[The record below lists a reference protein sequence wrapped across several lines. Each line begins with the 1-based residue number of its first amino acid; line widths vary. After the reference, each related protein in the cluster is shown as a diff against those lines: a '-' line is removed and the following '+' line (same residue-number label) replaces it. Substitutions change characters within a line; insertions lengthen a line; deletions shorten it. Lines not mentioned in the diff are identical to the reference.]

1 MNTKVLLHYKK
12 LVEHLVKDLF
22 LPLVV
27 FKVWFFSSTLIL
39 LLPCLSLHHQLLP
52 KVLDFV
58 NTKNQNQSWQ
68 YQIYIQKAN
77 FSRIIKEHLLW
88 FPFFILTLIHFDRPK
103 KLSFRFLGLA
113 SFHLLCL
120 LPQAHRLHEIQFW
133 FILLTNLKDFSLQKL
148 VRNEPKM

>member
-1 MNTKVLLHYKK
+1 M
-12 LVEHLVKDLF
+12 VEHLVKDLF
-22 LPLVV
+22 SQLVV
-27 FKVWFFSSTLIL
+27 FKVWFISFTLML

-68 YQIYIQKAN
+68 CQIYIQKAN

-88 FPFFILTLIHFDRPK
+88 LLFSILTLIHFDRPK
-103 KLSFRFLGLA
+103 KLSFHFLGPV

-120 LPQAHRLHEIQFW
+120 LPQAHRLHEIQFC
-133 FILLTNLKDFSLQKL
+133 FILHPIFWKLHIKTNKFHKLQIIIAQK
-148 VRNEPKM
+148 